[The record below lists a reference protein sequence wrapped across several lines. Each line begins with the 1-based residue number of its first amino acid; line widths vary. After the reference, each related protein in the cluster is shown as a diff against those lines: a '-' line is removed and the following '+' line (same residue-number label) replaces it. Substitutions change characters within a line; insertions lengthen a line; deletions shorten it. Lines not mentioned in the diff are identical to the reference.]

1 MPKNEK
7 YLRLAKSRKNKPLDI
22 DLQKIAKEYEKLLHK
37 KFSYL
42 FQGNLKVDFQFKKEN
57 FYHLLGFH
65 KLTDVTVVRMVETHQ
80 MKRETFFEY
89 VLSGRIGL
97 DKTDKNIVDSDIIVN
112 ICDTKKKSD
121 LGEIKANR
129 FAVFSEKNILELLL
143 SDPVIDFEDSDCDTL
158 IDADKIFFK
167 LHKEK
172 MRNLNLFVGFDAQ
185 KNQHF
190 ISTFFLE
197 MIADKFKIKKDGTPQ
212 SVIYILSRRI
222 INTTNNETEDFMIK
236 WENVRKELLELP
248 CYRAQ
253 RRLKT
258 WINSPHIQTID
269 VEYNIDEQQ
278 KMLKKYDKEK
288 KKLQHLYHILELIK
302 DLNGKDTKEHAILEL
317 MEYDIDAEVEEE
329 IVEYIEKDAGKVKEQ
344 LDRIEHKASSL
355 ENKMSKFK
363 QFLPELRLLEFEEV
377 KYIYQQYLPEF
388 KIEYEIVSQMIR
400 DEKIYQKT
408 LNPEKFKEYYNNY
421 KDGME
426 IVYEEIAA
434 SVNPEES
441 F

>member
-1 MPKNEK
+1 M
-7 YLRLAKSRKNKPLDI
+7 
-22 DLQKIAKEYEKLLHK
+22 
-37 KFSYL
+37 
-42 FQGNLKVDFQFKKEN
+42 
-57 FYHLLGFH
+57 
-65 KLTDVTVVRMVETHQ
+65 
-80 MKRETFFEY
+80 
-89 VLSGRIGL
+89 
-97 DKTDKNIVDSDIIVN
+97 
-112 ICDTKKKSD
+112 
-121 LGEIKANR
+121 
-129 FAVFSEKNILELLL
+129 LL
-143 SDPVIDFEDSDCDTL
+143 SDPVIDFEDS
-158 IDADKIFFK
+158 DKIFFK

-288 KKLQHLYHILELIK
+288 KKLQRLYHILELIK

-344 LDRIEHKASSL
+344 LDRIDIKPPHWRIKCLNLSSFFQNYDCL
-355 ENKMSKFK
+355 NSKK
-363 QFLPELRLLEFEEV
+363 LNI
-377 KYIYQQYLPEF
+377 YINNIYQNL
-388 KIEYEIVSQMIR
+388 R
-400 DEKIYQKT
+400 
-408 LNPEKFKEYYNNY
+408 
-421 KDGME
+421 
-426 IVYEEIAA
+426 
-434 SVNPEES
+434 
-441 F
+441 

>member
-129 FAVFSEKNILELLL
+129 LAVFSEKNILELLL
-143 SDPVIDFEDSDCDTL
+143 SDPVIDFDDSD
-158 IDADKIFFK
+158 K
-167 LHKEK
+167 
-172 MRNLNLFVGFDAQ
+172 
-185 KNQHF
+185 

-288 KKLQHLYHILELIK
+288 KKLQRLYHILELIK

>member
-42 FQGNLKVDFQFKKEN
+42 FQGNMKVDFQFKKEN

-129 FAVFSEKNILELLL
+129 LAVFSEKNILELLL
-143 SDPVIDFEDSDCDTL
+143 SDPVIDFEDS
-158 IDADKIFFK
+158 DKIFFK

-288 KKLQHLYHILELIK
+288 KKLQRLYHILELIK

-329 IVEYIEKDAGKVKEQ
+329 
-344 LDRIEHKASSL
+344 
-355 ENKMSKFK
+355 

>member
-1 MPKNEK
+1 ME
-7 YLRLAKSRKNKPLDI
+7 
-22 DLQKIAKEYEKLLHK
+22 LH
-37 KFSYL
+37 
-42 FQGNLKVDFQFKKEN
+42 
-57 FYHLLGFH
+57 
-65 KLTDVTVVRMVETHQ
+65 
-80 MKRETFFEY
+80 
-89 VLSGRIGL
+89 
-97 DKTDKNIVDSDIIVN
+97 
-112 ICDTKKKSD
+112 
-121 LGEIKANR
+121 
-129 FAVFSEKNILELLL
+129 
-143 SDPVIDFEDSDCDTL
+143 
-158 IDADKIFFK
+158 
-167 LHKEK
+167 
-172 MRNLNLFVGFDAQ
+172 
-185 KNQHF
+185 NQ
-190 ISTFFLE
+190 L
-197 MIADKFKIKKDGTPQ
+197 
-212 SVIYILSRRI
+212 YILSRRV

-288 KKLQHLYHILELIK
+288 KKLQRLYHILELIK

>member
-80 MKRETFFEY
+80 MKRETFFEC

-129 FAVFSEKNILELLL
+129 LAVFSEKNILELLL
-143 SDPVIDFEDSDCDTL
+143 SDPVIDFEDS
-158 IDADKIFFK
+158 DKIFFK

-288 KKLQHLYHILELIK
+288 KKLQRLYHILELIK
-302 DLNGKDTKEHAILEL
+302 DLNGKDTKEHSILEL

>member
-1 MPKNEK
+1 M
-7 YLRLAKSRKNKPLDI
+7 I
-22 DLQKIAKEYEKLLHK
+22 LL
-37 KFSYL
+37 
-42 FQGNLKVDFQFKKEN
+42 
-57 FYHLLGFH
+57 
-65 KLTDVTVVRMVETHQ
+65 
-80 MKRETFFEY
+80 
-89 VLSGRIGL
+89 
-97 DKTDKNIVDSDIIVN
+97 VN

-129 FAVFSEKNILELLL
+129 LAVFSEKNILELLL
-143 SDPVIDFEDSDCDTL
+143 SDPVIDFEDS
-158 IDADKIFFK
+158 DKIFFK

-288 KKLQHLYHILELIK
+288 KKLQRLYHILELIK

>member
-129 FAVFSEKNILELLL
+129 LAVFSEKNILELLL
-143 SDPVIDFEDSDCDTL
+143 SDPVIDFEDS
-158 IDADKIFFK
+158 DKIFFK

-269 VEYNIDEQQ
+269 VEYNIDGI
-278 KMLKKYDKEK
+278 KVKIDKI
-288 KKLQHLYHILELIK
+288 KL
-302 DLNGKDTKEHAILEL
+302 TKEHAILEL

-388 KIEYEIVSQMIR
+388 KIEYEIVSQKSLKNIIIITKMGW
-400 DEKIYQKT
+400 K
-408 LNPEKFKEYYNNY
+408 
-421 KDGME
+421 
-426 IVYEEIAA
+426 
-434 SVNPEES
+434 
-441 F
+441 

>member
-1 MPKNEK
+1 
-7 YLRLAKSRKNKPLDI
+7 
-22 DLQKIAKEYEKLLHK
+22 
-37 KFSYL
+37 
-42 FQGNLKVDFQFKKEN
+42 
-57 FYHLLGFH
+57 
-65 KLTDVTVVRMVETHQ
+65 
-80 MKRETFFEY
+80 
-89 VLSGRIGL
+89 
-97 DKTDKNIVDSDIIVN
+97 
-112 ICDTKKKSD
+112 
-121 LGEIKANR
+121 
-129 FAVFSEKNILELLL
+129 
-143 SDPVIDFEDSDCDTL
+143 
-158 IDADKIFFK
+158 
-167 LHKEK
+167 
-172 MRNLNLFVGFDAQ
+172 
-185 KNQHF
+185 
-190 ISTFFLE
+190 
-197 MIADKFKIKKDGTPQ
+197 
-212 SVIYILSRRI
+212 
-222 INTTNNETEDFMIK
+222 
-236 WENVRKELLELP
+236 
-248 CYRAQ
+248 
-253 RRLKT
+253 
-258 WINSPHIQTID
+258 
-269 VEYNIDEQQ
+269 
-278 KMLKKYDKEK
+278 
-288 KKLQHLYHILELIK
+288 
-302 DLNGKDTKEHAILEL
+302 

>member
-1 MPKNEK
+1 MS
-7 YLRLAKSRKNKPLDI
+7 AKRDY
-22 DLQKIAKEYEKLLHK
+22 YEIL
-37 KFSYL
+37 
-42 FQGNLKVDFQFKKEN
+42 
-57 FYHLLGFH
+57 
-65 KLTDVTVVRMVETHQ
+65 
-80 MKRETFFEY
+80 
-89 VLSGRIGL
+89 GL
-97 DKTDKNIVDSDIIVN
+97 DKKATDAS
-112 ICDTKKKSD
+112 
-121 LGEIKANR
+121 
-129 FAVFSEKNILELLL
+129 
-143 SDPVIDFEDSDCDTL
+143 
-158 IDADKIFFK
+158 
-167 LHKEK
+167 
-172 MRNLNLFVGFDAQ
+172 
-185 KNQHF
+185 
-190 ISTFFLE
+190 
-197 MIADKFKIKKDGTPQ
+197 IKKA
-212 SVIYILSRRI
+212 Y
-222 INTTNNETEDFMIK
+222 
-236 WENVRKELLELP
+236 RKL
-248 CYRAQ
+248 A
-253 RRLKT
+253 
-258 WINSPHIQTID
+258 
-269 VEYNIDEQQ
+269 
-278 KMLKKYDKEK
+278 KKYHPDSNPNDKEAEKRFKEVTEAYNVLSDKEK
-288 KKLQHLYHILELIK
+288 KKLQRLYHILELIK

>member
-129 FAVFSEKNILELLL
+129 LAVFSEKNILELLL
-143 SDPVIDFEDSDCDTL
+143 SDPVIDFDDS
-158 IDADKIFFK
+158 DKIFFK

-288 KKLQHLYHILELIK
+288 KKLQRLYHILELIK

-317 MEYDIDAEVEEE
+317 MEYDIDAEVEE
-329 IVEYIEKDAGKVKEQ
+329 
-344 LDRIEHKASSL
+344 
-355 ENKMSKFK
+355 
-363 QFLPELRLLEFEEV
+363 
-377 KYIYQQYLPEF
+377 
-388 KIEYEIVSQMIR
+388 
-400 DEKIYQKT
+400 
-408 LNPEKFKEYYNNY
+408 
-421 KDGME
+421 
-426 IVYEEIAA
+426 
-434 SVNPEES
+434 
-441 F
+441 

>member
-1 MPKNEK
+1 MAGKRDYYEVLGIDRNADDASIKKAYRKMAKKYHPDMNKDNPAAEEK
-7 YLRLAKSRKNKPLDI
+7 F
-22 DLQKIAKEYEKLLHK
+22 KE
-37 KFSYL
+37 
-42 FQGNLKVDFQFKKEN
+42 
-57 FYHLLGFH
+57 
-65 KLTDVTVVRMVETHQ
+65 VTEA
-80 MKRETFFEY
+80 Y
-89 VLSGRIGL
+89 NVLS
-97 DKTDKNIVDSDIIVN
+97 
-112 ICDTKKKSD
+112 
-121 LGEIKANR
+121 
-129 FAVFSEKNILELLL
+129 
-143 SDPVIDFEDSDCDTL
+143 
-158 IDADKIFFK
+158 
-167 LHKEK
+167 
-172 MRNLNLFVGFDAQ
+172 
-185 KNQHF
+185 
-190 ISTFFLE
+190 
-197 MIADKFKIKKDGTPQ
+197 
-212 SVIYILSRRI
+212 
-222 INTTNNETEDFMIK
+222 
-236 WENVRKELLELP
+236 
-248 CYRAQ
+248 
-253 RRLKT
+253 
-258 WINSPHIQTID
+258 
-269 VEYNIDEQQ
+269 
-278 KMLKKYDKEK
+278 DKEK
-288 KKLQHLYHILELIK
+288 KKLQRLYHILELIK

>member
-7 YLRLAKSRKNKPLDI
+7 YLRLAKSRKNKPL
-22 DLQKIAKEYEKLLHK
+22 E
-37 KFSYL
+37 
-42 FQGNLKVDFQFKKEN
+42 
-57 FYHLLGFH
+57 FH

-129 FAVFSEKNILELLL
+129 LAVFSEKNILELLL
-143 SDPVIDFEDSDCDTL
+143 SDPVIDFEDS
-158 IDADKIFFK
+158 DKIFFK

-288 KKLQHLYHILELIK
+288 KKLQRLYHILELIK

>member
-97 DKTDKNIVDSDIIVN
+97 YKTDKNIVDSDIIVN

-129 FAVFSEKNILELLL
+129 LAVFSEKNILELLL
-143 SDPVIDFEDSDCDTL
+143 SDPVIDFDDS
-158 IDADKIFFK
+158 DKIFFK

-288 KKLQHLYHILELIK
+288 KKLQRLYHILELIK

>member
-42 FQGNLKVDFQFKKEN
+42 FQGN
-57 FYHLLGFH
+57 LLGFH

-129 FAVFSEKNILELLL
+129 LAVFSEKNILELLL
-143 SDPVIDFEDSDCDTL
+143 SDPVIDFDDS
-158 IDADKIFFK
+158 DKIFFK

-288 KKLQHLYHILELIK
+288 KKLQRLYHILELIK